1 MSYEAMSFEHVVKGV
16 RNPPKRGYGPKRPF
30 SYLSGVLPRIY
41 NSIGQNPS
49 QKGTPRPRTHFRTPR
64 TPHTLARAYIKC
76 RLAALEWVPPGP
88 GYPGTRVYGLKR
100 PFSIL
105 YGVLPRIYN
114 SIGQNPSQK
123 GPPEPGYP
131 IRTCP

>member
-16 RNPPKRGYGPKRPF
+16 RNPPKRGYGPERPF

-49 QKGTPRPRTHFRTPR
+49 QKGPPEPGVPPSGHAPDPL

-76 RLAALEWVPPGP
+76 RLAALEWGT
-88 GYPGTRVYGLKR
+88 PGT
-100 PFSIL
+100 
-105 YGVLPRIYN
+105 GV
-114 SIGQNPSQK
+114 
-123 GPPEPGYP
+123 PG
-131 IRTCP
+131 TLSSVAFE